1 MGDTGVNN
9 GQKSRLL
16 TGLYWLTVAF
26 LVVLI
31 GLLSAQVW
39 AQRPTKEPT
48 VYLTV
53 AFADLRGRGPGASL

>member
-1 MGDTGVNN
+1 MNN
-9 GQKSRLL
+9 GERSRVL

-26 LVVLI
+26 LAVLI

-53 AFADLRGRGPGASL
+53 ASADLRGREPGVSL